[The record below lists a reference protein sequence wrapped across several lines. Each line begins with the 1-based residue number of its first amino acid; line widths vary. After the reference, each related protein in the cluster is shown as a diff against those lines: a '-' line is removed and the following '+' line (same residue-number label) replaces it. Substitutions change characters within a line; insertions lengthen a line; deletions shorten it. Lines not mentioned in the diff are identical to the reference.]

1 MVPVV
6 VIIGAGASYASGQY
20 EVAQRP
26 PLTRGL
32 FESTKARALLRTYVL
47 ANNASRAVRRL
58 MQADDTV
65 AFEQALR
72 SLRED
77 GHPHRQQMSLA
88 LPPYLQALML
98 AYSEELH
105 ADAERYSVLIDEL
118 LKLRTRILFVSLNY
132 DTLLD
137 SNLGAFSPLQSIDD
151 YVSETR
157 QWDLV
162 KPHGSANWYVEL
174 DDFFDPTA
182 PPADL
187 RVPEGPIECVPA
199 KSFPLHIA
207 RGAPEARDPH
217 TLSRRYPAIA
227 LPEGPKD
234 KLVMPPHHYDHF
246 MQALEAS
253 HEIDLLVLGYSALD
267 TEVLDLIARSG
278 SRIRRMTVVNR
289 DAESTLE
296 VYRRIEDHGISATWP
311 DTFDSGFTHWIDG
324 AGPSRVGPGVRGHQ
338 SWAVPIADQPRG
350 SRKAH
355 RLTRDGATPAGRSHH
370 PVAPTVVK
378 RATPARGLPHPL
390 PHSRPHRPP
399 ERQKPRSHG
408 ASIHSGGGI
417 RTRDLRVMSPTS
429 YQTAPPRGVDGSL

>member
-1 MVPVV
+1 LVPVV
-6 VIIGAGASYASGQY
+6 VIIGAGASYASGEY
-20 EVAQRP
+20 ELSQRP

-32 FESTKARALLRTYVL
+32 FETGRAKALLRTYVL

-137 SNLGAFSPLQSIDD
+137 SNLGAFAPLQSIDD
-151 YVSETR
+151 YISETR
-157 QWDLV
+157 QWDLI

-174 DDFFDPTA
+174 DDLFDPTA
-182 PPADL
+182 PPSDL
-187 RVPEGPIECVPA
+187 RVPKGPIKCVPA
-199 KSFPLHIA
+199 KSFPLYIA
-207 RGAPEARDPH
+207 RGALERRDPH

-234 KLVMPPHHYDHF
+234 RLVLPPQHHDHF
-246 MQALEAS
+246 VRTLDAAY
-253 HEIDLLVLGYSALD
+253 EIDVLVLGYSALD
-267 TEVLDLIARSG
+267 TEVLDLIAHSRA
-278 SRIRRMTVVNR
+278 RIRRMTVVNR
-289 DAESTLE
+289 DPRSTLE
-296 VYRRIEDHGISATWP
+296 VYRRIEDHGIKAVWP
-311 DTFDSGFTHWIDG
+311 DTFDGSYERWIDEQG
-324 AGPSRVGPGVRGHQ
+324 LYEWVKEFGG
-338 SWAVPIADQPRG
+338 
-350 SRKAH
+350 
-355 RLTRDGATPAGRSHH
+355 LRDGAYPSLTSPGVLERRIEA
-370 PVAPTVVK
+370 
-378 RATPARGLPHPL
+378 RAAEQRALVQ
-390 PHSRPHRPP
+390 RD
-399 ERQKPRSHG
+399 
-408 ASIHSGGGI
+408 SIMD
-417 RTRDLRVMSPTS
+417 T
-429 YQTAPPRGVDGSL
+429 QW